1 MYRNTITLTPAEPN
15 HPLKPVWVGTNSA
28 ALFLFAAVPA
38 DAETV
43 KLYLTKVGASV
54 PVYFDASQNE
64 AGEWYALAG
73 GANFPAPGQ
82 GSYEVEITD
91 GDGNAYWCGRGIVT
105 VQAASGGGSAGA
117 GTPADTWIRNPATG
131 LYHKLI
137 VSVNELGEVSV
148 GIDAQGEDLA

>member
-43 KLYLTKVGASV
+43 KLYITKVGASV
-54 PVYFDASQNE
+54 PVYFEASQNE

-73 GANFPAPGQ
+73 GANFPSAGQ

-117 GTPADTWIRNPATG
+117 GTPAEQYVRNPDDG
-131 LYHKLI
+131 LYYKIQIITNDLGQKTLTVAQEGESLI
-137 VSVNELGEVSV
+137 
-148 GIDAQGEDLA
+148 

>member
-1 MYRNTITLTPAEPN
+1 MYRNTVTLDPAEPN
-15 HPLKPVWVGTNSA
+15 HPLKPAWVGTNSA
-28 ALFLFAAVPA
+28 ALFLFADVPA

-54 PVYFDASQNE
+54 PVYFVASQNE

-73 GANFPAPGQ
+73 GANFPAAGQ

-105 VQAASGGGSAGA
+105 VQAASGGGTAGA

-148 GIDAQGEDLA
+148 GIDAQGEELS

>member
-1 MYRNTITLTPAEPN
+1 MYRNTVTLDPAEPN
-15 HPLKPVWVGTNSA
+15 HPLKPAWVGTNSA
-28 ALFLFAAVPA
+28 ALFLFADVPA

-54 PVYFDASQNE
+54 PVYFVASQNE

-73 GANFPAPGQ
+73 GANFPAAGQ

-148 GIDAQGEDLA
+148 GIDAQGEELS